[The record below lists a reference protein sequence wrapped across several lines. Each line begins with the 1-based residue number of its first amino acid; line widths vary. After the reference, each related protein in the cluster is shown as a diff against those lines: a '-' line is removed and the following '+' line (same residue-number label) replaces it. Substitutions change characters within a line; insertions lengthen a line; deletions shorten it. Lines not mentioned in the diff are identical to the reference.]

1 MRRRL
6 GVAGYAL
13 VVAAAFTI
21 QAIAVIAV
29 VIMFLSGR
37 WDVTARTVTAIF
49 VTASAT
55 AVGLL
60 VLAMYTVAYQTL
72 RTRRDLRHTHEVMSW
87 MDRFIDVV
95 FAGSAPPHG
104 PLPRAATD
112 ALLDLRESVRGKAA
126 TAIDELITDY
136 GIDTELISRVG
147 GRAGG
152 RQSHDLAEPH
162 RLPPLAERGSHERL
176 AALERLARARSPEAI
191 PTLMAAAM
199 DPDPA
204 ARNAALRALARSAST
219 ITDPGERARAAGDI
233 AELLLRADLSSSTV
247 DEALQL
253 LDEAAP
259 DAVDHI
265 LGDAGRFGPRLVCA
279 ALDAVGRLGLA
290 QFIDTVATFA
300 DHRRIAVRA
309 AAIRSLSELGRIP
322 AQAMRA
328 LRSALH
334 DRNDVVRIEA
344 ARAARLLDP
353 AVAVPA
359 LKSLIED
366 PAWSVR
372 RTAAA
377 SLATLGEQ
385 GRSALVEAALE
396 HHDPQVRSA
405 AGAVLMER
413 RIAVHVPE
421 EAR

>member
-6 GVAGYAL
+6 GDAGYAL

-21 QAIAVIAV
+21 QAVALAAAVI
-29 VIMFLSGR
+29 MSLSGR
-37 WDVTARTVTAIF
+37 WDVTARTVTAII
-49 VTASAT
+49 VTAGA
-55 AVGLL
+55 AAAGLL
-60 VLAMYTVAYQTL
+60 VLAMYTIAYQTL
-72 RTRRDLRHTHEVMSW
+72 GTRRDLRHTHDVMSW
-87 MDRFIDVV
+87 MDRFIDVL
-95 FAGSAPPHG
+95 FSGTAPPHG

-112 ALLDLRESVRGKAA
+112 ALLDLRESVRGQAA
-126 TAIDELITDY
+126 AAIDELITDY

-147 GRAGG
+147 
-152 RQSHDLAEPH
+152 
-162 RLPPLAERGSHERL
+162 LPRETTT
-176 AALERLARARSPEAI
+176 ALEGLARARSPEAI
-191 PTLMAAAM
+191 PTLMTAAM
-199 DPDPA
+199 DPDPT
-204 ARNAALRALARSAST
+204 ARNAAVRALARSAST
-219 ITDPGERARAAGDI
+219 IPDGHDRAKSAHDI
-233 AELLLRADLSSSTV
+233 AELLLRADLSSSAV

-259 DAVDHI
+259 DAIDHI

-279 ALDAVGRLGLA
+279 ALDAIGRLGLA
-290 QFIDTVATFA
+290 QFIDTTATFA

-309 AAIRSLSELGRIP
+309 AAIRAMSELGRIP
-322 AQAMRA
+322 AHAMNA
-328 LRSALH
+328 LRAALH

-353 AVAVPA
+353 AIAVPA

-377 SLATLGEQ
+377 SLASLGDY

-421 EAR
+421 DAR